1 MYLSSLVGKEKVEK
15 IISVLKNNDSE
26 LSSSLEKKKDRIES
40 LIKKFREES
49 EEQIREDMN
58 KLSDK
63 EKDLLVYRLLRD
75 GLIKSLDFSIYKVN
89 SLKELVFSRE
99 VK

>member
-1 MYLSSLVGKEKVEK
+1 LYLSSLVGKEKVEK
-15 IISVLKNNDSE
+15 IINILKENDFE
-26 LSSSLEKKKDRIES
+26 LSSFLEGNKDKIES

-49 EEQIREDMN
+49 EGQIREDVN

-89 SLKELVFSRE
+89 SLRELVFSTE

>member
-1 MYLSSLVGKEKVEK
+1 LYLSSLVGKEKVEK

>member
-15 IISVLKNNDSE
+15 IINILKENDFE
-26 LSSSLEKKKDRIES
+26 LSSFLEGNKDKIES

-49 EEQIREDMN
+49 EGQIREDVN

-89 SLKELVFSRE
+89 SLRELVFSTE